1 MEIRLKIITNTCLL
15 LTFIAGCQ
23 QPVSTMSAPKT
34 EMTGRLEAAL
44 AMENDT
50 ARHNALAQVAQD
62 AVEAGDGDVV
72 LKAIAAIDDGTA
84 HDNLRS
90 TCSEALA
97 KKGKISDA
105 TAVAKQLAND
115 AARNN
120 LLGRIANGDKKQHDG
135 MAR

>member
-1 MEIRLKIITNTCLL
+1 MKIFANICLL
-15 LTFIAGCQ
+15 LSFIAGCQ

-44 AMENDT
+44 TMKKGA
-50 ARHNALAQVAQD
+50 ARHNALVHVAQD
-62 AVEAGDGDVV
+62 AAEAGDGDVV

-84 HDNLRS
+84 HDNLCS

-97 KKGKISDA
+97 KQGKISEA

-120 LLGRIANGDKKQHDG
+120 LLGRIATGEIEKHD
-135 MAR
+135 